1 MHIDRRILCDGNKTT
16 RTTMNGIQLHRW
28 SCFVQSPGK
37 TLFCTWNYSCFCH
50 KKKTT
55 KNQKK
60 LNEFSQRQ
68 TNKFPH
74 KMLLWSNAFPRFC
87 MLVVFVLLNVLIF
100 FFLFCWLAIHSENRR
115 LYARLGIR
123 YCYWDRARVERL
135 HYMTLNWIIFII
147 IIIIIKIVIALCRLV
162 VLCLRNR
169 EWEIRSMLDDA

>member
-100 FFLFCWLAIHSENRR
+100 FSFSADSLFTQKIGVYTLDWASATATETEPESNVCIIWL
-115 LYARLGIR
+115 
-123 YCYWDRARVERL
+123 
-135 HYMTLNWIIFII
+135 
-147 IIIIIKIVIALCRLV
+147 
-162 VLCLRNR
+162 
-169 EWEIRSMLDDA
+169 